1 MPWLKKFQKNGLAT
15 STCQNAKMMR
25 SKAFNEIFPTKCFG
39 I

>member
-15 STCQNAKMMR
+15 STCQNDAF
-25 SKAFNEIFPTKCFG
+25 KAFNEIFPTKCFG

>member
-1 MPWLKKFQKNGLAT
+1 MPWLKNFKKMDWRRQH
-15 STCQNAKMMR
+15 AKMMR